1 MSFLYTKLPD
11 KLLGKL
17 GKIWW
22 ELWPVNFWANFIKFL
37 PSYGPLLG
45 ASICWRHS
53 VLQMLAP
60 FFFFFCYFF
69 RACCVKIFNF
79 IPTNGSI
86 WSLSLYDPFKQSHCQ
101 GHDDNSRSWA
111 VWLSLVCS
119 SYFECRT
126 LFFKWSFK
134 NQLLTKEL
142 SKTGWRSLRFY
153 QICYKPLVLK
163 GKTKILKLGY

>member
-22 ELWPVNFWANFIKFL
+22 ELWPVNSLSNFIKFL

-45 ASICWRHS
+45 ASICWGHS
-53 VLQMLAP
+53 VLQTLAP
-60 FFFFFCYFF
+60 FFFFFFVTFF
-69 RACCVKIFNF
+69 VPVAWRSSISYQQMAVFGACLFM
-79 IPTNGSI
+79 TH
-86 WSLSLYDPFKQSHCQ
+86 LSSHCQ
-101 GHDDNSRSWA
+101 GHDHPSRSWA

-126 LFFKWSFK
+126 LFFKRSFK
-134 NQLLTKEL
+134 NQLHTKEL

-163 GKTKILKLGY
+163 GKTNILKSGY